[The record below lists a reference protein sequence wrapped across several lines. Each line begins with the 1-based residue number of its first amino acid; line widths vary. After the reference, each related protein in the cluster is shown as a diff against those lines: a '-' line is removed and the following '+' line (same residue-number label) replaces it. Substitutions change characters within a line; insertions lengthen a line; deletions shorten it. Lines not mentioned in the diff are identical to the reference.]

1 MTDLVAVLGLGFFLG
16 MRHATDPDHV
26 VAVTAIV
33 SRERSARSAVAI
45 GVLWGLGHTATILA
59 VGGAI
64 VLFGIVIP
72 PRVGLSMEMAVAV
85 LLVVLGAMNLTGAIR
100 NIEAHAHPGTHDH
113 DGSYVHRHSRPSL
126 RALGRGQIVRPLVV
140 GLVHGLAGSAA
151 ISLLVLATIHDA
163 TWALVYLLVFG
174 VGTVFGMSLL
184 TLGMAGP
191 ISKAAGFSA
200 AAERGLVRATGL
212 VSLAFGLFLAYRI
225 GVSDGLLVGVPHWTP
240 R

>member
-1 MTDLVAVLGLGFFLG
+1 MADLLAVLGLGFFLG

-45 GVLWGLGHTATILA
+45 GVLWGLGHTATIIA

-64 VLFGIVIP
+64 ILFGIVIP

-100 NIEAHAHPGTHDH
+100 NIEAHAHPGTDDH
-113 DGSYVHRHSRPSL
+113 DGSHVHRHSRPSL
-126 RALGRGQIVRPLVV
+126 RALGRGQIARPLVV

-200 AAERGLVRATGL
+200 AAERRLVRATGL